1 MPRIDE
7 QSGCLCFKIVF
18 CGPGHG
24 GKTTAL
30 RHAHRSLPHLAR
42 GELVTLATETDRTLF
57 FDFFPFYAGFVK
69 DVGRPVRF
77 HLYTAPGQAFYSEAC
92 ARVLREADGL
102 VFVADSRSE
111 CGAANLGS
119 LEQLRRS
126 LLSQAVNAGDLPFVY
141 LYNKRD
147 LPDCAPVS
155 QMKAALNPEGRP
167 DFEGVATTGQG
178 VFETLDTL
186 CELVI
191 DAHRRKGAP

>member
-7 QSGCLCFKIVF
+7 RSGCLCFKIVF

-42 GELVTLATETDRTLF
+42 GELVTLSTETDRTLF

-77 HLYTAPGQAFYSEAC
+77 HLYTAPGQSFYSEAC
-92 ARVLREADGL
+92 ARVLKEADGL
-102 VFVADSRSE
+102 VFVADSRGE
-111 CGAANLGS
+111 CGEANVEALG
-119 LEQLRRS
+119 QLRRS
-126 LLSQAVNAGDLPFVY
+126 LASQGVDVGRLPFVY

-147 LPDCAPVS
+147 LPGCAALPR
-155 QMKAALNPEGRP
+155 MKAALNPEGRP

-191 DAHRRKGAP
+191 DAHRRREDP